1 MTSIDVI
8 DEVQQNF
15 IDSSYDVNTNRAF
28 PDVRDGYK
36 PGQRCILWDM
46 YTKRYTHDKPHV
58 KSAKI
63 DGSVAALY
71 WPHGTTAIYETFARM
86 SQPFTQNVTD
96 VEFHG
101 ANGNIILGGDAIAA
115 DRYTE
120 CRLAKITE
128 DFVLKGIEKESVPMT
143 LNFSEDEYMPTL
155 LPSVLPRLL
164 VNGAQ
169 GIGVSV
175 ANVWLPH
182 NLTDTINLIGKY
194 IRYGK
199 LDDEEYYPDFPTGG
213 TIINKDELPE
223 INKTGKGKVILEAS
237 YRIEDKE
244 IIFYEM
250 PYQVYIEPTIEKIK
264 EQIEKGNLTN
274 IKSVFNKSD
283 KTQIALVIECQRNAD
298 PKEVLEQ
305 LFQYTP
311 LRSQYNANQNG
322 IISKTPVLLNLQQT
336 VDVYVEHNLSC
347 IERECEF
354 DLKKAKERMEIL
366 EGLHKALIS
375 IDKTIEIIRKSENSS
390 SAKSELVSTF
400 GFTENQAKAILDM
413 KLSKLTRLDG
423 AAIDKEIEEKNNLIS
438 FCERV
443 IDSPEEQKKI
453 LLDKLRKMG
462 KEYKTERRTK
472 VINKKIIKT
481 QKTTATT
488 KKEPTIEST
497 IVVFNPLGYLQSVPL
512 SSYKK
517 NDFPAFKTD
526 TANLI
531 LLFSDAGK
539 FYRVK
544 VSSLKS
550 CGIKDKGNAI
560 GTLIKLSPG
569 EKIITVLPNVVNES
583 RPYLA
588 FAMENGQI
596 KKSKMDGY
604 IGKTQNLGGML
615 ATKADGKV
623 AEIAET
629 NGNDLILT
637 TKNNM
642 AIRIDADSLRASG
655 RNAGGVK
662 GISLQEG
669 DSVVRL
675 VVVEKGEEWNNI
687 PLTNRGGKGRKY
699 ENL

>member
-46 YTKRYTHDKPHV
+46 YTKKYTHDKPHV

-71 WPHGTTAIYETFARM
+71 WPHGTQAIYETFARM
-86 SQPFTQNVTD
+86 SQPFTQNVPD

-128 DFVLKGIEKESVPMT
+128 DYVLKGIEKDSVPMA

-175 ANVWLPH
+175 ANTWLPH

-194 IRYGK
+194 VRYGK

-213 TIINKDELPE
+213 TIVNKDELSE
-223 INKTGKGKVILEAS
+223 INKTGKGKVILEAA
-237 YRIEDKE
+237 YRINGKE
-244 IIFYEM
+244 IIFYEI

-264 EQIEKGNLTN
+264 EQIEKGNLIG

-283 KTQIALVIECQRNAD
+283 KKQIALVIECQRSAN
-298 PKEVLEQ
+298 PEEVLEQ

-322 IISKTPVLLNLQQT
+322 IISKTPILLNLQQT
-336 VDVYVEHNLSC
+336 VDIYVEHNLSC
-347 IERECEF
+347 IKREYEF
-354 DLKKAKERMEIL
+354 DLKKAKERLEIL
-366 EGLHKALIS
+366 KGLHKALIN
-375 IDKTIEIIRKSENSS
+375 IDDVISIIRKAENSHV
-390 SAKSELVSTF
+390 AKSELISTF
-400 GFTENQAKAILDM
+400 GFTENQTKAILDM
-413 KLSKLTRLDG
+413 RLSKLTRLDG
-423 AAIDKEIEEKNNLIS
+423 AAIDKEIEEKDNLIS
-438 FCERV
+438 FCEQV

-462 KEYKTERRTK
+462 KEYKTDRRTK
-472 VINKKIIKT
+472 VINKEIIKT
-481 QKTTATT
+481 QKTAAT
-488 KKEPTIEST
+488 KKEPIIESV
-497 IVVFNPLGYLQSVPL
+497 IVAHNPLGYLQRIPV

-517 NDFPAFKTD
+517 NNFLAFKTD
-526 TANLI
+526 TASLI
-531 LLFSDAGK
+531 LLFSNFGK

-544 VSSLKS
+544 TSSVKS
-550 CGIKDKGNAI
+550 CGPSDKGTAI
-560 GTLIKLSPG
+560 GTLINLEPG
-569 EKIITVLPNVVNES
+569 EKIITVLSNAVNEKK
-583 RPYLA
+583 PYIA
-588 FAMENGQI
+588 FAMENGMV
-596 KKSKMDGY
+596 KKSKMEDY
-604 IGKTQNLGGML
+604 TGKTQNLHGIT
-615 ATKADGKV
+615 ATKTDGNV
-623 AEIAET
+623 AGIAET
-629 NGNDLILT
+629 NGNDLILVT
-637 TKNNM
+637 DNQM
-642 AIRIDADSLRASG
+642 ALRIDANALRASG

-662 GISLQEG
+662 GISCQPNQKVI
-669 DSVVRL
+669 DL
-675 VVVEKGEEWNNI
+675 VVVEKDEDWNGVQ
-687 PLTNRGGKGRKY
+687 LHKRGGKGCKY
-699 ENL
+699 ESL

>member
-46 YTKRYTHDKPHV
+46 YTKKYTHDKPHV

-86 SQPFTQNVTD
+86 SQPFTQNVPD

-120 CRLAKITE
+120 VRLSKITE
-128 DFVLKGIEKESVPMT
+128 DYVLKGIEKESVPMT
-143 LNFSEDEYMPTL
+143 LNFSEDEYMPVL
-155 LPSVLPRLL
+155 LPSVFPRLL

-213 TIINKDELPE
+213 VIINKDELSE
-223 INKTGKGKVILEAS
+223 INKTGKGKVILEAA
-237 YRIEDKE
+237 YRIDGKE
-244 IIFYEM
+244 ITFYEM

-264 EQIEKGNLTN
+264 EQIEKGNLN
-274 IKSVFNKSD
+274 GVKSVFNKSD
-283 KTQIALVIECQRNAD
+283 KKQIALVIECQRNAN
-298 PKEVLEQ
+298 PEEVLEQ

-322 IISKTPVLLNLQQT
+322 IISKTPILLNLQQT
-336 VDVYVEHNLSC
+336 VDVYVKHNLSC
-347 IERECEF
+347 IKREHEF

-366 EGLHKALIS
+366 QGLHKALANIDNIIS
-375 IDKTIEIIRKSENSS
+375 IIRKAENSS
-390 SAKSELVSTF
+390 VAKSELVSSF

-423 AAIDKEIEEKNNLIS
+423 VAIDKEIEEKNNLIS
-438 FCERV
+438 FCEQV
-443 IDSPEEQKKI
+443 IASPKEQEKI

-462 KEYKTERRTK
+462 KEYKSERRTK
-472 VINKKIIKT
+472 VINKEVVKT
-481 QKTTATT
+481 KKAAAL
-488 KKEPTIEST
+488 KKEPVVES
-497 IVVFNPLGYLQSVPL
+497 VVIAHNPLGYIQRIPV

-517 NDFPAFKTD
+517 NNFSAFKTD
-526 TANLI
+526 TTKFI
-531 LLFSDAGK
+531 LLFSNFGK

-544 VSSLKS
+544 VGNIKS
-550 CGIKDKGNAI
+550 CGSSDKGTAI
-560 GTLIKLSPG
+560 GTLIKLEPE
-569 EKIITVLPNVVNES
+569 EKILMVLSNAVNEKK
-583 RPYLA
+583 PYLA

-596 KKSKMDGY
+596 KKTKTEEFV
-604 IGKTQNLGGML
+604 GKTQNLKGMV
-615 ATKADGKV
+615 ATKVDGKV
-623 AEIAET
+623 ADIAET
-629 NGNDLILT
+629 NGNDLILET
-637 TKNNM
+637 DKHM
-642 AIRIDADSLRASG
+642 FIRFDAEEVRATG
-655 RNAGGVK
+655 RNSSGVK
-662 GISLQEG
+662 GITLQ
-669 DSVVRL
+669 DSDHVVYL
-675 VVVEKGEEWNNI
+675 YVVNKGEDWNGI
-687 PLTNRGGKGRKY
+687 PLRKRGGKGHYY
-699 ENL
+699 EFH

>member
-15 IDSSYDVNTNRAF
+15 IDSSYDINTNRAF

-46 YTKRYTHDKPHV
+46 YTKKYTHDKPHV

-86 SQPFTQNVTD
+86 SQPFTQNVPD

-120 CRLAKITE
+120 VRLSKITE
-128 DFVLKGIEKESVPMT
+128 DYVLKGIEKDSVPMT
-143 LNFSEDEYMPTL
+143 LNFSEDEYMPAL
-155 LPSVLPRLL
+155 LPSVFPRLL

-213 TIINKDELPE
+213 VIINKDELSE
-223 INKTGKGKVILEAS
+223 INKTGKGKVILEAA
-237 YRIEDKE
+237 YRIDGKE
-244 IIFYEM
+244 ITFYEM

-264 EQIEKGNLTN
+264 EQKKKGNLN
-274 IKSVFNKSD
+274 GVKSVFNKSD
-283 KTQIALVIECQRNAD
+283 KKQIALVIECQRNAN
-298 PKEVLEQ
+298 PEEVLEQ

-322 IISKTPVLLNLQQT
+322 IISKTPILLNLQQT
-336 VDVYVEHNLSC
+336 VDVYVKHNLSC
-347 IERECEF
+347 IKREHEF

-366 EGLHKALIS
+366 QGLHKALAS
-375 IDKTIEIIRKSENSS
+375 IDNIISIIRKAENSS
-390 SAKSELVSTF
+390 VAKSELVSSF

-423 AAIDKEIEEKNNLIS
+423 VAIDKEIEEKNSLIS
-438 FCERV
+438 FCEQV
-443 IDSPEEQKKI
+443 IASPKEQEKI
-453 LLDKLRKMG
+453 LLDKLRKIG
-462 KEYKTERRTK
+462 KEYKSERRTK
-472 VINKKIIKT
+472 VINKEVIKT
-481 QKTTATT
+481 KKAAAS
-488 KKEPTIEST
+488 KKEPAVES
-497 IVVFNPLGYLQSVPL
+497 VVIAHNPLGYIQRIPV

-517 NDFPAFKTD
+517 NNFSAFKTD
-526 TANLI
+526 TTKFI
-531 LLFSDAGK
+531 LLFSNFGK

-544 VSSLKS
+544 VGNIKS
-550 CGIKDKGNAI
+550 CGSSDKGTAI
-560 GTLIKLSPG
+560 GTLIKLEPE
-569 EKIITVLPNVVNES
+569 EKILMVLSNAVNEKK
-583 RPYLA
+583 PYLA

-596 KKSKMDGY
+596 KKTKTEEFV
-604 IGKTQNLGGML
+604 GKTQNLKGMV
-615 ATKADGKV
+615 ATKVDGKV
-623 AEIAET
+623 ADIAET
-629 NGNDLILT
+629 NGNDLILET
-637 TKNNM
+637 DKHM
-642 AIRIDADSLRASG
+642 FIRFDAEEVRATG
-655 RNAGGVK
+655 RNSSGVK
-662 GISLQEG
+662 GITLQ
-669 DSVVRL
+669 DSDHVVYL
-675 VVVEKGEEWNNI
+675 YVVNKEEDWNGV
-687 PLTNRGGKGRKY
+687 PLRKRGGKGHYY
-699 ENL
+699 EFH

>member
-46 YTKRYTHDKPHV
+46 YTKKYTHDKPHV

-86 SQPFTQNVTD
+86 SQPFTQNVPD

-120 CRLAKITE
+120 VRLSKITE
-128 DFVLKGIEKESVPMT
+128 DYVLKGIEKDSVPMT
-143 LNFSEDEYMPTL
+143 LNFSEDEHMPVL
-155 LPSVLPRLL
+155 LPSVFPRLL

-213 TIINKDELPE
+213 VIINKDELSE
-223 INKTGKGKVILEAS
+223 INKTGKGKVILEAA
-237 YRIEDKE
+237 YRIDGKE

-264 EQIEKGNLTN
+264 EQIEKGNLN
-274 IKSVFNKSD
+274 GVKSVFNKSD
-283 KTQIALVIECQRNAD
+283 KNQIALVIECQRNAN
-298 PKEVLEQ
+298 PEEVLEQ

-322 IISKTPVLLNLQQT
+322 IISKTPILLNLQQT
-336 VDVYVEHNLSC
+336 VDVYVKHNLSC
-347 IERECEF
+347 IKREHKF

-366 EGLHKALIS
+366 QGLHKALAS
-375 IDKTIEIIRKSENSS
+375 IDNIISIIRKAENSS
-390 SAKSELVSTF
+390 VAKSELVSSF

-423 AAIDKEIEEKNNLIS
+423 VAIDKEIEEKNNLIS
-438 FCERV
+438 FCEKV
-443 IDSPEEQKKI
+443 IASPKEQEKI

-462 KEYKTERRTK
+462 KEYKSDRRTK
-472 VINKKIIKT
+472 VINKEVVKT
-481 QKTTATT
+481 KKATAS
-488 KKEPTIEST
+488 KKEPAVES
-497 IVVFNPLGYLQSVPL
+497 VVIAHNPLGYIQRIPV

-517 NDFPAFKTD
+517 NNFSAFKTD
-526 TANLI
+526 TTKFI
-531 LLFSDAGK
+531 LLFSNFGK

-544 VSSLKS
+544 VGNIKS
-550 CGIKDKGNAI
+550 CGSSDKGTAI
-560 GTLIKLSPG
+560 GTLIKLEPE
-569 EKIITVLPNVVNES
+569 EKILMVLSNAVNEKK
-583 RPYLA
+583 PYLA

-596 KKSKMDGY
+596 KKTKTEEFV
-604 IGKTQNLGGML
+604 GKTQNLKGMV
-615 ATKADGKV
+615 ATKVDGKV
-623 AEIAET
+623 ADIAET
-629 NGNDLILT
+629 NGNDLILET
-637 TKNNM
+637 DKHM
-642 AIRIDADSLRASG
+642 FIRFDAEEVRATG
-655 RNAGGVK
+655 RNSFGVK
-662 GISLQEG
+662 GITLQNS
-669 DSVVRL
+669 DHVVYL
-675 VVVEKGEEWNNI
+675 YVVNKGEDWNGI
-687 PLTNRGGKGRKY
+687 PLRKRGGKGHYY
-699 ENL
+699 EFH

>member
-46 YTKRYTHDKPHV
+46 YTKKYTHDKPHV

-86 SQPFTQNVTD
+86 SQPFTQNVPD

-120 CRLAKITE
+120 VRLSKITE
-128 DFVLKGIEKESVPMT
+128 DYVLKGIEKDSVPMT
-143 LNFSEDEYMPTL
+143 LNFSEDEHMPVL
-155 LPSVLPRLL
+155 LPSVFPRLL

-213 TIINKDELPE
+213 VIINKDELSE
-223 INKTGKGKVILEAS
+223 INKTGKGKVILEAA
-237 YRIEDKE
+237 YRIDGKE
-244 IIFYEM
+244 ITFYEM

-264 EQIEKGNLTN
+264 EQIEKGNLN
-274 IKSVFNKSD
+274 GVKSVFNKSD
-283 KTQIALVIECQRNAD
+283 KKQIALVIECQRNAN
-298 PKEVLEQ
+298 PEEVLEQ

-322 IISKTPVLLNLQQT
+322 IISKTPILLNLQQT
-336 VDVYVEHNLSC
+336 VDVYVNHNLSC
-347 IERECEF
+347 IKREHKF

-366 EGLHKALIS
+366 QGLHKALAS
-375 IDKTIEIIRKSENSS
+375 IDNIISVIRKAENSS
-390 SAKSELVSTF
+390 VAKSELISGF

-423 AAIDKEIEEKNNLIS
+423 VAIDKEIEEKNNLIS
-438 FCERV
+438 FCEQV
-443 IDSPEEQKKI
+443 INSPKEQEKI

-462 KEYKTERRTK
+462 KEYKSERRTK
-472 VINKKIIKT
+472 VINKEVVKT
-481 QKTTATT
+481 KKAAAS
-488 KKEPTIEST
+488 KKEPVVES
-497 IVVFNPLGYLQSVPL
+497 VVIAHNPLGYIQRIPV

-517 NDFPAFKTD
+517 NNFSAFKTD
-526 TANLI
+526 TTKFI
-531 LLFSDAGK
+531 LLFSNFGK

-544 VSSLKS
+544 VSNIKS
-550 CGIKDKGNAI
+550 CGSSDKGTAI
-560 GTLIKLSPG
+560 GTLIKLEPE
-569 EKIITVLPNVVNES
+569 EKILMVLSNAVNEKK
-583 RPYLA
+583 PYLA

-596 KKSKMDGY
+596 KKTKTKEFV
-604 IGKTQNLGGML
+604 GKTQNLKGMV
-615 ATKADGKV
+615 ATKVDGKV
-623 AEIAET
+623 ADIAET
-629 NGNDLILT
+629 NGNDLILET
-637 TKNNM
+637 DKHM
-642 AIRIDADSLRASG
+642 FIRFDAEEVRATG
-655 RNAGGVK
+655 RNSSGVK
-662 GISLQEG
+662 GITLQNS
-669 DSVVRL
+669 DYVVYL
-675 VVVEKGEEWNNI
+675 YVVNKGEDWNGI
-687 PLTNRGGKGRKY
+687 PLRKRGGKGHYY
-699 ENL
+699 EFH